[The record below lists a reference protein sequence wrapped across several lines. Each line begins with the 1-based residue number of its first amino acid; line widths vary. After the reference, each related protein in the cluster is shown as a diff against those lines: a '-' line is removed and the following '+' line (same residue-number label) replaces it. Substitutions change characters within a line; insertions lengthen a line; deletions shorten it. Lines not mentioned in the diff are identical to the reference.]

1 MTQAIRPLIWK
12 LAATP
17 VLLIAGVF
25 ALRAFMSG
33 VVHLMFAASA
43 QCSAYGPCLPG
54 GWMSVALGGIALVT
68 IVTGTGWLLT
78 PRKPQATHCPV

>member
-1 MTQAIRPLIWK
+1 MTQAKLPLIWK

-33 VVHLMFAASA
+33 VLHLMFAASA

-54 GWMSVALGGIALVT
+54 GWMSIALGGIALAT
-68 IVTGTGWLLT
+68 IVTGAGWLLT
-78 PRKPQATHCPV
+78 PRKPQPTRCAV

>member
-1 MTQAIRPLIWK
+1 MTQDKRPLIWK
-12 LAATP
+12 LAAAP

-33 VVHLMFAASA
+33 VLHLMFAASA

-54 GWMSVALGGIALVT
+54 GWMSLALGGIALVT
-68 IVTGTGWLLT
+68 VVIGAGWLMT
-78 PRKPQATHCPV
+78 PRKTQPTRCAA

>member
-1 MTQAIRPLIWK
+1 MTQALRPLIWK
-12 LAATP
+12 LAAAP
-17 VLLIAGVF
+17 ALLIAGVF

-54 GWMSVALGGIALVT
+54 GWMSLALGGFALATVT
-68 IVTGTGWLLT
+68 AGAIWLLT
-78 PRKPQATHCPV
+78 PRKVIQTTCPV